1 MAERSMG
8 VDERVFRSHL
18 AEGPFQSG
26 CDRGRW
32 RLLDLEWPLALIA
45 IRAAERNS
53 ASAEYVLRLDCT
65 SYPQRPP
72 TAQLWDAEG
81 KVPLPHDRW
90 PNGTNRVPL
99 AFNPGWKNGECLY
112 LPCDRL
118 SIEGHEAWRTK
129 HPEMIWSPE
138 GDITQYLG
146 IVHELLNSS
155 DYSGTRS
162 P

>member
-1 MAERSMG
+1 MSERPMG
-8 VDERVFRSHL
+8 VDEQVFRSHL

-32 RLLDLEWPLALIA
+32 RRLDLEWPLVLIA
-45 IRAAERNS
+45 IQSAERNGGP
-53 ASAEYVLRLDCT
+53 AEYVLRFECT
-65 SYPQRPP
+65 NYPQRPP
-72 TAQLWDAEG
+72 TAQLWDVAKG
-81 KVPLPHDRW
+81 APLSPDRW

-99 AFNPGWKNGECLY
+99 AFNPDWKSGQCLY

-118 SIEGHEAWRTK
+118 SIEGHEAWRTQ

-138 GDITQYLG
+138 GDITQYLR

-155 DYSGTRS
+155 DYSGPRS